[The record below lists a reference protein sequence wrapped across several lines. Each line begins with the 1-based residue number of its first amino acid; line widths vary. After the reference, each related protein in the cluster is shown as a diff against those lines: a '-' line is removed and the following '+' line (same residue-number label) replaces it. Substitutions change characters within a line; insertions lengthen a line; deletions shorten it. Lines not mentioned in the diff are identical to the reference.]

1 MEGQEPNDAAVKR
14 LTKRWSADLHI
25 VDTVGDELHVATC
38 TTSWVAE
45 HIAALHNAHL
55 DGKAEV
61 NPNPTLYLN
70 EARTPRDD
78 DHRYHL
84 PPGLRRPATALGQYL
99 GSVNA
104 PAYVQR
110 VADLVE
116 SEVQRRLVDAELSR
130 RASIRIDGDLGTM
143 AGVLR
148 MAGYRVINPPKV
160 VEGPA
165 GPVLELTHR
174 GPDNGVA
181 LLVDGE
187 EVAKAGDTDSGGGG
201 ICWATRGLAHKLGLE
216 LIDFGKAEP

>member
-1 MEGQEPNDAAVKR
+1 MEDQEPNDRAIKR
-14 LTKRWSADLHI
+14 LSRRWRSELHN
-25 VDTVGDELHVATC
+25 VGTEDGEFHVATC
-38 TTSWVAE
+38 GTSWVAE
-45 HIAALHNAHL
+45 HIVALHNARL
-55 DGKAEV
+55 EGQAEV
-61 NPNPTLYLN
+61 NPTPYLN
-70 EARTPRDD
+70 QARTPRDD

-84 PPGLRRPATALGQYL
+84 PPGLRRPATALGQHL

-116 SEVQRRLVDAELSR
+116 AEVQHRLLDIELSR

-143 AGVLR
+143 ANVLR

-160 VEGPA
+160 VDGPA

-174 GPDNGVA
+174 GPDNGIA

-201 ICWATRGLAHKLGLE
+201 ICWAARGLAHKLGLE
-216 LIDFGKAEP
+216 LIDFGRTEP